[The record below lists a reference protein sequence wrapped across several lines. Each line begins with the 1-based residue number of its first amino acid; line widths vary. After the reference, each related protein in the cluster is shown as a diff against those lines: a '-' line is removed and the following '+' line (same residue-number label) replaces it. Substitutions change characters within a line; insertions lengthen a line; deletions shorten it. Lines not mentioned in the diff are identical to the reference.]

1 MNFRLEFNVVCEVG
15 DTVGMGDIFDS
26 CVAAV
31 ENPSPLGPHPVSVG
45 WPCEL
50 RERTPLQ
57 VIVVIDM
64 HITRVLPFDFHV
76 GANAGVVLASVGTL
90 ICIRWGQLALV
101 IPEVGTPLQYTG
113 NGCFGASSAPCNH
126 VVSRSPP
133 CARTG

>member
-90 ICIRWGQLALV
+90 ICIRWSQLALV

-113 NGCFGASSAPCNH
+113 NGGF
-126 VVSRSPP
+126 VVAYAQRHRV
-133 CARTG
+133 ARESLP